1 MFRAISCERMPA
13 KSGISTHSLVLNAS
27 AWPIQNLSNFAQSP
41 HECVCQHQ
49 ANLFTKTFATLS
61 RNKC

>member
-1 MFRAISCERMPA
+1 MPA